1 MNGPE
6 ADMSTDFAMQLPGL
20 RRMSLGLLRAMSAP
34 LDPWHS
40 PPYMVP
46 PSPTLLDKTQ
56 TIVDDME
63 ADAAAERQRLQ
74 RAGYSPP
81 RGDTRRQSPL
91 VVPERIAGT
100 LVSLIG

>member
-1 MNGPE
+1 
-6 ADMSTDFAMQLPGL
+6 
-20 RRMSLGLLRAMSAP
+20 MSLGLLRAMSEP
-34 LDPWHS
+34 LDPWHN

-46 PSPTLLDKTQ
+46 PAPTLLDKTQ
-56 TIVDDME
+56 IVVDDME

-91 VVPERIAGT
+91 VVPERITGT

>member
-6 ADMSTDFAMQLPGL
+6 ADMSTDFATQLPGL
-20 RRMSLGLLRAMSAP
+20 RRMSPGLLRAMSEP
-34 LDPWHS
+34 LDPWRD
-40 PPYMVP
+40 PPYLTP

-56 TIVDDME
+56 TVVKDME
-63 ADAAAERQRLQ
+63 ADAAVERQRLQ

-81 RGDTRRQSPL
+81 RGDTHRQSPL
-91 VVPERIAGT
+91 VVPERLAGS

>member
-1 MNGPE
+1 
-6 ADMSTDFAMQLPGL
+6 MSTDFAMQFP
-20 RRMSLGLLRAMSAP
+20 GLLRMSPGLLRTLSAP
-34 LDPWHS
+34 LDPWRD
-40 PPYMVP
+40 PPYLTP

-74 RAGYSPP
+74 RAAYSPP

>member
-1 MNGPE
+1 
-6 ADMSTDFAMQLPGL
+6 MSTDFATQLPGL
-20 RRMSLGLLRAMSAP
+20 RRMSPGLLRSMSAP
-34 LDPWHS
+34 LEPWRD
-40 PPYMVP
+40 PPYLTP
-46 PSPTLLDKTQ
+46 PSPTLLDKTR
-56 TIVDDME
+56 TIIDDME

-91 VVPERIAGT
+91 VAPERIAGT

>member
-1 MNGPE
+1 
-6 ADMSTDFAMQLPGL
+6 MSTDFAMQFPGL
-20 RRMSLGLLRAMSAP
+20 RRMSPGLLRAMSAP
-34 LDPWHS
+34 LDPWRD
-40 PPYMVP
+40 PPYLTP

-56 TIVDDME
+56 IVVDDME

-81 RGDTRRQSPL
+81 EGDTRHQSPL
-91 VVPERIAGT
+91 VAPERITGT

>member
-20 RRMSLGLLRAMSAP
+20 RRMGPGLLRAMSAP
-34 LDPWHS
+34 LDPWRD
-40 PPYMVP
+40 PPYLTS
-46 PSPTLLDKTQ
+46 PSPTLLDKTR
-56 TIVDDME
+56 IVIDDME
-63 ADAAAERQRLQ
+63 TDAAAERQRLQ